1 MKTTVIENQS
11 AKNNK
16 SAKNNNRPNI
26 TGKEAKNETNNDE
39 GKNAGSENEP
49 APQTGNTEVK
59 AGDPATVDNQ
69 PANVAGT
76 TEAGQIKPEDQ
87 NHPQGEPTKRELK
100 ELFSLKPFFNLDA
113 TVKLVGD
120 LSKKI
125 AQRDRLKGTIDNLE
139 TFTIQANEDGDVTGN
154 NKFYRCE
161 LIIRDDNGNEFVTK
175 NAYIIDH
182 VSQYVNS
189 LCVEK
194 LAEIE
199 AEIII
204 PA

>member
-1 MKTTVIENQS
+1 MKTTVIESQS

-16 SAKNNNRPNI
+16 SVKNNNRPNI
-26 TGKEAKNETNNDE
+26 TGREAKNEKQNDE
-39 GKNAGSENEP
+39 SKNGDTQNEAG
-49 APQTGNTEVK
+49 PQAGNTEVK
-59 AGDPATVDNQ
+59 ADSNIAVDNQ
-69 PANVAGT
+69 PANVGGE
-76 TEAGQIKPEDQ
+76 TEAGQIKQGEEAQ
-87 NHPQGEPTKRELK
+87 PQGEPTKKELK
-100 ELFSLKPFFNLDA
+100 EHFSLKPFFNLDA

-125 AQRDRLKGTIDNLE
+125 AQRDRLKGTIDNLD
-139 TFTIQANEDGDVTGN
+139 TFSIQANEDGDVTGN

-161 LIIRDDNGNEFVTK
+161 LILRDDNGNEFVTK

-182 VSQYVNS
+182 VTQYVNS

>member
-1 MKTTVIENQS
+1 MRTTVIENQS

-16 SAKNNNRPNI
+16 SVKNNNRPNI
-26 TGKEAKNETNNDE
+26 TGKEAKNESNNEE
-39 GKNAGSENEP
+39 GKNAGAENEP
-49 APQTGNTEVK
+49 ASQTGNTEVK

-69 PANVAGT
+69 PANLAGAK
-76 TEAGQIKPEDQ
+76 EAGQIKPEDQ
-87 NHPQGEPTKRELK
+87 SQSQDEPTKKEIK

-125 AQRDRLKGTIDNLE
+125 AQRDRLKGTIDNLD

>member
-1 MKTTVIENQS
+1 MKTTVIENQRT
-11 AKNNK
+11 KNNK
-16 SAKNNNRPNI
+16 SVKNNNRPNI
-26 TGKEAKNETNNDE
+26 TGKEAKNETNKED
-39 GKNAGSENEP
+39 GKNGGAENEH
-49 APQTGNTEVK
+49 APQTGNPEVK

-69 PANVAGT
+69 PANLAGA
-76 TEAGQIKPEDQ
+76 TEAGQVNPEEQ
-87 NHPQGEPTKRELK
+87 NQSQGEPTKKEIK

-125 AQRDRLKGTIDNLE
+125 AQRDRLKGTIDNLD

>member
-1 MKTTVIENQS
+1 MKTPVIENQS
-11 AKNNK
+11 AKNKK
-16 SAKNNNRPNI
+16 SVKNNNRPNI
-26 TGKEAKNETNNDE
+26 TGKEAKNESNNEE
-39 GKNAGSENEP
+39 GKNAGAENEP
-49 APQTGNTEVK
+49 ASQTGNTEVK

-69 PANVAGT
+69 PANLAGAK
-76 TEAGQIKPEDQ
+76 EAGQIKPEDQ
-87 NHPQGEPTKRELK
+87 SQSQDEPTKKEIK

-125 AQRDRLKGTIDNLE
+125 AQRDRLKGTIENLD

-204 PA
+204 SA